1 MKRNVFWL
9 VLILAGLLPSRQTL
23 AAQDLQALAARQ
35 ELEDFIRATNTRL
48 RDLEEAVQLQQKRI
62 LSLEDENR
70 ALRGEVTRL
79 KNVDDGSEDLD
90 RAVTQ
95 LDAKIEDVDRR
106 RISDNKLIVE
116 KLRELKTGIVNEIKA
131 TPAPAPPPPRRTEN
145 KPDIDPNAELFE
157 YQIQSG
163 DNLYKVQ
170 KSLKSQGMDVAI
182 EDIQKANPKVDWR
195 RLQIGQT
202 ILIPIPKN

>member
-9 VLILAGLLPSRQTL
+9 VLILAGLLPCRQTL

-90 RAVTQ
+90 RAVKQ
-95 LDAKIEDVDRR
+95 LDSKIEDVDRR

-131 TPAPAPPPPRRTEN
+131 TPAPAPPPPRRTET

-202 ILIPIPKN
+202 ILIPVPKN